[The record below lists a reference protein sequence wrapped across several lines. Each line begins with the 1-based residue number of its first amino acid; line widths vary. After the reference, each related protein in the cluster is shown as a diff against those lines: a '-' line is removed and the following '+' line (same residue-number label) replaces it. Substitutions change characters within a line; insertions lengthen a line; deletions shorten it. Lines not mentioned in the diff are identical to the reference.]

1 MLWGWIQASRQLSKP
16 TTPRVNLTGCRLTHT
31 HKKKSIRAFKDPA
44 LDADGEWVL
53 TVTQARWSAE
63 ETGRRTWLRLP
74 RKTAFGMDAW
84 ANGKRTVR
92 ITVF

>member
-1 MLWGWIQASRQLSKP
+1 MQIDKK
-16 TTPRVNLTGCRLTHT
+16 
-31 HKKKSIRAFKDPA
+31 KKKSIRAFKDPA

-53 TVTQARWSAE
+53 TVTQARWS
-63 ETGRRTWLRLP
+63 GRDRKKNVLRLP